1 MKDADIIVQSHD
13 RRSILTFLIV
23 VYSFHGQVSDQHFDL
38 IKVSK
43 LKNAKPKRRRT
54 PKKRQR
60 LKPREESRK
69 RARIRQGAVV
79 VSLVSTHRIYMK
91 T

>member
-54 PKKRQR
+54 PKKGKGKSQG
-60 LKPREESRK
+60 KSQGREPGSGRG
-69 RARIRQGAVV
+69 R
-79 VSLVSTHRIYMK
+79 
-91 T
+91 